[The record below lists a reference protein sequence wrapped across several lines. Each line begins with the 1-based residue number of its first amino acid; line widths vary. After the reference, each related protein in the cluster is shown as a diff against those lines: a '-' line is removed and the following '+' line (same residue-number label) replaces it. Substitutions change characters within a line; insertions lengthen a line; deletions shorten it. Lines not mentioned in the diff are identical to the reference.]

1 MDDLKILRNKI
12 VSFEG
17 LSFDDV
23 LLLPNYSDTR
33 RRDINL
39 NTSLHPDIELKLPL
53 ISSPMDTVT
62 EDAMAIAMAQS
73 GGLGVIHR
81 NLSIEK
87 QIVMVKQVKKTRVT
101 DKAKAATDKKGRL
114 LVAAAV
120 GSGKDLKERAEK
132 LVSSEIDV
140 ILIDSGHGHSKS
152 IIDILRYIKK
162 TFPKK
167 IVMAGN
173 VSTYEGAKALV
184 KEKADILRVGMGPG
198 SICSTRV
205 ITGMGTPQ
213 VTAVREAM
221 RATVGSRV
229 TVIADGG
236 IKQIGDIAKALGF
249 GAKAVMLGSLLARLK
264 ESPGRVVT
272 IKGKKYKAYR
282 GMGSTTAMRKGSAER
297 YGQERNEKRKLI
309 PEGVEGFVP
318 YKGKTSDFMH
328 QVRGSL
334 QSSFYYLGS
343 KNLSEFFK
351 KARFIRISSAGFA
364 ESHPHSII
372 VEDPGDNYLS

>member
-1 MDDLKILRNKI
+1 MDTSKILRNKI
-12 VSFEG
+12 VPLEG

-23 LLLPNYSDTR
+23 LLLPNYTETR

-39 NTSLHPDIELKLPL
+39 TTTLHPEIELKLPV
-53 ISSPMDTVT
+53 ISAPMDTVT
-62 EDAMAIAMAQS
+62 EDQMAIAMAQS
-73 GGLGVIHR
+73 GGLGIIHR

-87 QIVMVKQVKKTRVT
+87 QATMVKTVKK
-101 DKAKAATDKKGRL
+101 AKVFNKIMAATDKKGRL

-120 GSGKDLKERAEK
+120 GSGDDLKGRTEK
-132 LVSSEIDV
+132 LVACETDT

-173 VSTYEGAKALV
+173 VSTYEGAKALI
-184 KEKADILRVGMGPG
+184 KEKVDILRVGMGPG

-213 VTAVREAM
+213 VTAIRETM
-221 RATVGSRV
+221 RATIGSRV

-264 ESPGRVVT
+264 ESPGKIVM
-272 IKGKKYKAYR
+272 IKGKKYKEYR
-282 GMGSTTAMRKGSAER
+282 GMGSTSAMRKGSAER
-297 YGQERNEKRKLI
+297 YGQKKDEKRELI
-309 PEGVEGFVP
+309 AEGVAGLVP
-318 YKGKTSDFMH
+318 YMGKANDFLYQIH
-328 QVRGSL
+328 GSL
-334 QSSFYYLGS
+334 QSSFYYLGAR
-343 KNLSEFFK
+343 NISEFFT

-372 VEDPGDNYLS
+372 VEDPGDNYLK

>member
-120 GSGKDLKERAEK
+120 GSGKDVKERAE
-132 LVSSEIDV
+132 
-140 ILIDSGHGHSKS
+140 
-152 IIDILRYIKK
+152 
-162 TFPKK
+162 
-167 IVMAGN
+167 
-173 VSTYEGAKALV
+173 
-184 KEKADILRVGMGPG
+184 ILRVGMGPG

-249 GAKAVMLGSLLARLK
+249 GAKAVMLGSLLAR
-264 ESPGRVVT
+264 
-272 IKGKKYKAYR
+272 
-282 GMGSTTAMRKGSAER
+282 
-297 YGQERNEKRKLI
+297 
-309 PEGVEGFVP
+309 
-318 YKGKTSDFMH
+318 
-328 QVRGSL
+328 
-334 QSSFYYLGS
+334 
-343 KNLSEFFK
+343 
-351 KARFIRISSAGFA
+351 
-364 ESHPHSII
+364 
-372 VEDPGDNYLS
+372 